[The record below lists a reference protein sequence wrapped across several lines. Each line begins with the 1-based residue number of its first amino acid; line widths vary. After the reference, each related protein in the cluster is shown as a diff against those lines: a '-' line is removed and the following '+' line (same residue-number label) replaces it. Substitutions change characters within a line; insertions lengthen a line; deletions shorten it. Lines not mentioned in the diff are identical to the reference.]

1 MKTEITFN
9 PNGNYTT
16 AINSMR
22 YLIADDI
29 LRYRNEN
36 DSRIKSLLSSNG
48 EIPKTILRY
57 DYIEDIVKALNID
70 LIDSYIWVFEELSAD
85 TLTYDEPNILFKL
98 YTLKALQNIF

>member
-9 PNGNYTT
+9 PNSNFTDSV
-16 AINSMR
+16 INMR
-22 YLIADDI
+22 YLVADDI

-36 DSRIKSLLSSNG
+36 DSRIQAILSAG
-48 EIPKTILRY
+48 DIPKTILRY
-57 DYIEDIVKALNID
+57 DYIEDIVNALVTD
-70 LIDSYIWVFEELSAD
+70 SIDSYIWVFEELSSD

>member
-9 PNGNYTT
+9 PCSNFTDSVN
-16 AINSMR
+16 NMR
-22 YLIADDI
+22 YLVADDI

-57 DYIEDIVKALNID
+57 DYIEDVVKALNID
-70 LIDSYIWVFEELSAD
+70 LIDSYIWIFEELSAD

-98 YTLKALQNIF
+98 YTLKALQSIF

>member
-9 PNGNYTT
+9 PNGNFTT

-36 DSRIKSLLSSNG
+36 ENRIQAILSAG
-48 EIPKTILRY
+48 DIPKTILRY
-57 DYIEDIVKALNID
+57 DYIEDIVKALSTES
-70 LIDSYIWVFEELSAD
+70 IDSYIWIFEELSAD

-98 YTLKALQNIF
+98 YTLKALQSIF

>member
-9 PNGNYTT
+9 PCTNFTDSVN
-16 AINSMR
+16 NMR
-22 YLIADDI
+22 YLAADDI

-48 EIPKTILRY
+48 QIPKTILRY

-98 YTLKALQNIF
+98 FTLKALQSIF